1 MEELLAKYFSEE
13 ASNDEINIVE
23 SWRAESKSNAM
34 AYIDAK
40 KIWLESQPFLAAP
53 ANVLNAILDK
63 PQAKQVPFI
72 LRSWVKYASAAV
84 LVMAISLLFI
94 LNQQDTDSG
103 FTTTNLSDGSVVA
116 LHGESTLEVIS
127 FDENVREVKV
137 FGKAYFDI
145 ERDESRPFVIHTENA
160 KVEVL
165 GTSFLVDSYG
175 PKTEVSVESGL
186 VELSKTSGS
195 KNIAIKLG
203 VGEMGLV
210 SNNTTGIIKRD
221 NSDENYLAWKT
232 KVITF
237 QESDMLEVK
246 EVLEDVYGIELVFE
260 NPTFYKCKLTA
271 KFNKKKIKDALE
283 IIARTFDVEYDYA
296 NKKAILK
303 GKGC

>member
-13 ASNDEINIVE
+13 ASKDEINLIE
-23 SWRAESKSNAM
+23 SWRAESKSNANVFM
-34 AYIDAK
+34 DAK
-40 KIWLESQPFLAAP
+40 KIWLETQPLSVAP
-53 ANVLNAILDK
+53 ASILDEILEE
-63 PQAKQVPFI
+63 PQAKQVPFMMRGWI
-72 LRSWVKYASAAV
+72 KYASAAV
-84 LVMAISLLFI
+84 LVLAISLLFV
-94 LNQQDTDSG
+94 LNQQNLNEG
-103 FTTTNLSDGSVVA
+103 FSTQSLSDGSVVA
-116 LHGESTLEVIS
+116 LHGESALEVIS
-127 FDENVREVKV
+127 FNENVREVRV
-137 FGKAYFDI
+137 VGKAYFDI
-145 ERDESRPFVIHTENA
+145 ERDESRPFIIHTENA

-195 KNIAIKLG
+195 KNIAIQLG

-210 SNNTTGIIKRD
+210 SNSTTGIIKKD
-221 NSDENYLAWKT
+221 NDDANYLAWKT

-260 NPTFYKCKLTA
+260 NPAFQNCKLTA

-283 IIARTFDVEYDYA
+283 IIARTFDVEYDYS
-296 NKKAILK
+296 NKKAVLK